1 MSDWWHVA
9 QVSAPALSSA
19 AMCLGLRR
27 YARAVLW
34 NVLLKLMGVGAA
46 ERRTLAVRAARV
58 DLGID
63 RAVRAGRRRSRRA
76 DLPAD
81 VPAPGRSCRA
91 VGASRA

>member
-9 QVSAPALSSA
+9 QVSAPVLGSA

-34 NVLLKLMGVGAA
+34 NVFLKRVGVDAA
-46 ERRTLAVRAARV
+46 ERRAIGVRVARL

-63 RAVRAGRRRSRRA
+63 ENLPPRPGRGSNAGTAAPQRPCRVVRARGLRM
-76 DLPAD
+76 
-81 VPAPGRSCRA
+81 
-91 VGASRA
+91 

>member
-9 QVSAPALSSA
+9 QVSATALGSA

-46 ERRTLAVRAARV
+46 ERRTIAVRAARL
-58 DLGID
+58 DLGVD
-63 RAVRAGRRRSRRA
+63 RGVRAGRRRQPHA
-76 DLPAD
+76 DAPA
-81 VPAPGRSCRA
+81 GRRSCRA
-91 VGASRA
+91 VGAFRL